1 MLYYLLPMFSMYTLY
16 MYNLYSICNS
26 IHTTQNLKTELRT
39 FPRFSR
45 VPQSKFEANRSKVSS
60 VMIRQRNNQKL
71 QLYITRYI
79 LWKSVYYVF
88 YFCLYPPNPIPMHS
102 TQGFHSQNFCAIF
115 AKQNAKFFFRCA
127 SVLREKTVI
136 CAIIRKS
143 HFAQNCPIPQL
154 EFCAIPQFRYNHMC
168 VFLGIERFWN
178 VLLLVTLTC
187 TQHI

>member
-88 YFCLYPPNPIPMHS
+88 YFCLYPPNPILMHS
-102 TQGFHSQNFCAIF
+102 TYMYVYIC
-115 AKQNAKFFFRCA
+115 
-127 SVLREKTVI
+127 VI
-136 CAIIRKS
+136 NVYPLYLTYSFILYPMY
-143 HFAQNCPIPQL
+143 PISMPNYGQ
-154 EFCAIPQFRYNHMC
+154 A
-168 VFLGIERFWN
+168 
-178 VLLLVTLTC
+178 
-187 TQHI
+187 